1 MLINSI
7 PVATS
12 LSAINNE
19 LHCDTM
25 HSLLESLVAMGMS
38 ETEAKIYTAG
48 LSHESI
54 TVQELARQTKIKRPT
69 IYHALQRL
77 MEKGLIAERR
87 TGNRSSFSMS
97 PPETMFALLE
107 RQREVVDE
115 QMKAFNVI
123 LSSLQHKQGSAKGEN
138 ISIVHYHGK
147 QEMKMVMDIAF
158 YCKSKRWNVIAPFHN
173 FVRDSGPEFAQKY
186 MRARKTH
193 RITSRVLWERVPG
206 ARKQTP
212 QEIKE
217 RNPRYMPASMHG
229 KFQSMIMLFDDKI
242 AIFSSVETLSA
253 ILITSKELHAMFL
266 AMYEA
271 IWDVS
276 KKYE

>member
-1 MLINSI
+1 M
-7 PVATS
+7 PS
-12 LSAINNE
+12 LV
-19 LHCDTM
+19 
-25 HSLLESLVAMGMS
+25 ESLVTMGMTA
-38 ETEAKIYTAG
+38 TEAKIYISG
-48 LSHESI
+48 LAHESV
-54 TVQELARQTKIKRPT
+54 TLQELSRQTKIKRPT
-69 IYHALQRL
+69 LYHALQRL
-77 MEKGLIAERR
+77 MEKGLVAERK
-87 TGNRSSFSMS
+87 TSNKSSFTMS
-97 PPETMFALLE
+97 PPETMFAFLE
-107 RQREVVDE
+107 RQQEAVDE
-115 QMKAFNVI
+115 QMKALNGI
-123 LSSLQHKQGSAKGEN
+123 LSSLQRQRGFAKGED

-158 YCKSKRWNVIAPFHN
+158 YCKSKRWDVIAPFHN
-173 FVRDSGPEFAQKY
+173 FVRDSDQEYAQKY

-206 ARKQTP
+206 ARKQSP

-217 RNPRYMPASMHG
+217 RNPRYMPTSMHG

-242 AIFSSVETLSA
+242 AIFSSFKAQSA

-276 KKYE
+276 EKYESA